1 MLGLQSKTAISR
13 AVSARPFA
21 VRRPRSLSVVV
32 RAEEEAKPK
41 NTIQFKPIPSLVW
54 IEDTETI
61 KEVFAFSGPA
71 PERNNGR
78 LAMWGFLWGVLEEH
92 NSHIPVADQFADSWL
107 PVLLTILSISM
118 ATILPKLV
126 SGVSLKTLM
135 ETATGDNLDGGS
147 GGQILRYF
155 DATNELLIGRVAM
168 MGFSGLLIVEALKAD
183 AIF

>member
-1 MLGLQSKTAISR
+1 
-13 AVSARPFA
+13 
-21 VRRPRSLSVVV
+21 
-32 RAEEEAKPK
+32 
-41 NTIQFKPIPSLVW
+41 
-54 IEDTETI
+54 
-61 KEVFAFSGPA
+61 
-71 PERNNGR
+71 
-78 LAMWGFLWGVLEEH
+78 MWGFLWGVLEEH

-168 MGFSGLLIVEALKAD
+168 MGFSGLVSED
-183 AIF
+183 THTHTHTHSHTIFVRPPKSPLAGTKTVRVARENS